1 MTLGNEIRTSFS
13 GKEHLLRIMLI
24 NTALFLFFAAIKLFS
39 FLGLPISAR
48 QIGEWVELP
57 ANLGQLIQKP
67 WTLFTYMFIHYNFVH
82 VLFNLL
88 VMYWTGRIFSDFLP
102 QKKLTAT
109 YVLGGISGGIAFVAM
124 YNIIPAFESTGST
137 TVLIG
142 ASAGV
147 FAVMVAAATLA
158 PDFPVHMIL
167 IGEIRLKYVAIA
179 LTILYLIS
187 IPDSNSGGNIAH
199 LGGGL
204 AGLFYI
210 LMLRKGFDAGKWVE
224 FLIDLPSWFNRPK
237 IRVAHSREVKI
248 GVSQKTNNRNRQ
260 EVIDAILDKISRSGY
275 ESLSQQ
281 EKETLFMASGEQT
294 DNKQ

>member
-1 MTLGNEIRTSFS
+1 MGFGNEIRTSFS
-13 GKEHLLRIMLI
+13 GKEHLLRLMLI

-48 QIGEWVELP
+48 QLGEWVELP
-57 ANLGQLIQKP
+57 SNLHILVEKP

-102 QKKLTAT
+102 QKKLTAA
-109 YVLGGISGGIAFVAM
+109 YVLGGLSGGLAFVAM
-124 YNIIPAFESTGST
+124 YNILPVFETSSGGA
-137 TVLIG
+137 VLIG

-158 PDFPVHMIL
+158 PDYPVHMIL

-210 LMLRKGFDAGKWVE
+210 FLLRKGVDAGKWIE
-224 FLIDLPSWFNRPK
+224 FLMDAPAWFNRPK

-248 GVSQKTNNRNRQ
+248 GAVPKTNNRNQ
-260 EVIDAILDKISRSGY
+260 QDVIDAILDKISRSGY
-275 ESLSQQ
+275 DSLSQQ
-281 EKETLFMASGEQT
+281 EKETLFKASGDQN
-294 DNKQ
+294 DNN

>member
-1 MTLGNEIRTSFS
+1 MGFSNEIRTSFS
-13 GKEHLLRIMLI
+13 GKEHLLRLLLI
-24 NTALFLFFAAIKLFS
+24 NAALFLFFAAIKLFG

-48 QIGEWVELP
+48 LIGEWVELP
-57 ANLGQLIQKP
+57 ASLSHLLSKP
-67 WTLFTYMFIHYNFVH
+67 WTLITYMFIHYNFIH

-88 VMYWTGRIFSDFLP
+88 VLYWTGRIFSDFLP

-109 YVLGGISGGIAFVAM
+109 YVLGGLSGGLAFVAM
-124 YNIIPAFESTGST
+124 YNILPVFEASESVA
-137 TVLIG
+137 VLIG

-147 FAVMVAAATLA
+147 FAVMVSAATLA
-158 PDFPVHMIL
+158 PNYPVHMIL
-167 IGEIRLKYVAIA
+167 VGEIRLKYVAIA

-204 AGLFYI
+204 SGLFYI
-210 LMLRKGFDAGKWVE
+210 LLLRKGIDTGKWIE
-224 FLIDLPSWFNRPK
+224 FIVDLPSWFNRPK
-237 IRVAHSREVKI
+237 IRVAHSREIKI
-248 GVSQKTNNRNRQ
+248 GSSPKSTSRNRQ

-281 EKETLFMASGEQT
+281 EKETLFKASGDQT
-294 DNKQ
+294 ENK

>member
-1 MTLGNEIRTSFS
+1 MGFGQEIRTTFS
-13 GKEHLLRIMLI
+13 GKEHLLRLMLI
-24 NTALFLFFAAIKLFS
+24 NTVLFLFFAAIKLFG

-48 QIGEWVELP
+48 QLGEWFELP
-57 ANLGQLIQKP
+57 ANLAMLAKKP

-102 QKKLTAT
+102 QKKLTAA
-109 YVLGGISGGIAFVAM
+109 YVLGGLSGGLAFVLM
-124 YNIIPAFESTGST
+124 YNILPVFEATGAGA
-137 TVLIG
+137 VLIG

-158 PDFPVHMIL
+158 PDYPVHMIL

-210 LMLRKGFDAGKWVE
+210 LLLRKGVDAGKWVE
-224 FLIDLPSWFNRPK
+224 ILIDVPSWFNRPR
-237 IRVAHSREVKI
+237 IRVAHSREVKM
-248 GVSQKTNNRNRQ
+248 GASTKSNNRNRQ

-275 ESLSQQ
+275 DSLSQQ
-281 EKETLFMASGEQT
+281 EKETLFKASGEQN
-294 DNKQ
+294 DQNS

>member
-1 MTLGNEIRTSFS
+1 MSLGNEIRTSFR
-13 GKEHLLRIMLI
+13 GKEHLLRLMLI
-24 NTALFLFFAAIKLFS
+24 NTALFLLFAAIKLFS
-39 FLGLPISAR
+39 FFGLPISAR
-48 QIGEWVELP
+48 QLGEWVELP
-57 ANLGQLIQKP
+57 ANFGQLIQKP
-67 WTLFTYMFIHYNFVH
+67 WTLATYMFIHYNFVH

-102 QKKLTAT
+102 QKKLTAA
-109 YVLGGISGGIAFVAM
+109 YVLGGLSGGIAFVAM
-124 YNIIPAFESTGST
+124 YNIIPALESAGSN

-158 PDFPVHMIL
+158 PNYPVHMIL

-210 LMLRKGFDAGKWVE
+210 LMLRKGIDAGKWIE
-224 FLIDLPSWFNRPK
+224 LLIDVTSWFNRPK
-237 IRVAHSREVKI
+237 IRVAHSRNVKT
-248 GVSQKTNNRNRQ
+248 GASTNATNRNQQ

-275 ESLSQQ
+275 ESLSQN
-281 EKETLFMASGEQT
+281 EKETLFRASGDQT
-294 DNKQ
+294 DHK